1 MTKTAK
7 ERNLRFAGRSIESKK
22 EERKRADTLIAMHS
36 NRIFGEERKEEKKKK
51 KLVTRS
57 IKIGESN
64 INEWKYPV
72 SNLHGITEGRKKDRE
87 YEWRGHR

>member
-7 ERNLRFAGRSIESKK
+7 ERNLRFAGRSIENKK

-51 KLVTRS
+51 KIS
-57 IKIGESN
+57 HAIHKN
-64 INEWKYPV
+64 
-72 SNLHGITEGRKKDRE
+72 
-87 YEWRGHR
+87 RGKQYQ

>member
-36 NRIFGEERKEEKKKK
+36 NRIFGRKKEKKRRKK
-51 KLVTRS
+51 KLLTRS

-72 SNLHGITEGRKKDRE
+72 SNLHGITEGRKDRE

>member
-22 EERKRADTLIAMHS
+22 EERKRYTLIAMHS

-51 KLVTRS
+51 ISHAIHK
-57 IKIGESN
+57 N
-64 INEWKYPV
+64 
-72 SNLHGITEGRKKDRE
+72 
-87 YEWRGHR
+87 RGKQYQ